1 MSTTYRISEVAERTG
16 FSRPTIRYYEE
27 IGLVPAAS
35 RLASGYRVYDDRSL
49 DRLSFISR
57 AKRLGLSLDEVRELA
72 VIWDQDE
79 CAPVQKRMAGLVA
92 ERLTETQDRIAEL
105 VTFGA
110 QLQAVASRLTEAAHP
125 GPCDDTCA
133 CAAAPATAKGAPLPL
148 TRAAV
153 PAGAAVAEPI
163 SCSLDAGEM
172 DGRMNDWQALLGL
185 VIDRTPVTD
194 GISLSFSPEPGVA
207 AQVARLAAAEQA
219 CCSFFDFTVRVSGG
233 ELRLEVR
240 GPQDAQGIISAL
252 FGVEGGGAARGPI
265 SRRGRASDFPRRRL
279 RSTPAPA

>member
-1 MSTTYRISEVAERTG
+1 MSTTYRISEVAKRTG

-27 IGLVPAAS
+27 IGLVPAPS
-35 RLASGYRVYDDRSL
+35 RLTSGYRVYDDRSL

-79 CAPVQKRMAGLVA
+79 CAPVQKRLAGLVA
-92 ERLTETQDRIAEL
+92 DRLTETQDRIAEL

-110 QLQAVASRLTEAAHP
+110 QLQAVAARLAGAPHP

-133 CAAAPATAKGAPLPL
+133 CAAAPATTKGAPVPL
-148 TRAAV
+148 TRATPV
-153 PAGAAVAEPI
+153 PAGAAVDQPI

-172 DGRMNDWQALLGL
+172 AGQMSDWQALLGL
-185 VIDRTPVTD
+185 AIDRTPLSD

-207 AQVARLAAAEQA
+207 AQVARLAVAEQA

-233 ELRLEVR
+233 QLHLDVR
-240 GPQDAQGIISAL
+240 GPQEAQEIISAL
-252 FGVEGGGAARGPI
+252 FGVADGRERFGSDQASL
-265 SRRGRASDFPRRRL
+265 SRA
-279 RSTPAPA
+279 

>member
-1 MSTTYRISEVAERTG
+1 MSTTYRISEVAKRTG

-57 AKRLGLSLDEVRELA
+57 AKQMGLSLDEVRELA

-79 CAPVQKRMAGLVA
+79 CAPVQKRLAGLVA
-92 ERLTETQDRIAEL
+92 GRLTETQDRIAEL

-110 QLQAVASRLTEAAHP
+110 QLQAVAARLAGAPNP

-133 CAAAPATAKGAPLPL
+133 CAPAPATTKGAPVPL
-148 TRAAV
+148 TRATAV
-153 PAGAAVAEPI
+153 QAGAGVDQPI

-172 DGRMNDWQALLGL
+172 AGQMDDWQALLRL
-185 VIDRTPVTD
+185 VIGRTPLGD

-207 AQVARLAAAEQA
+207 AEVARLAVAEQA

-233 ELRLEVR
+233 ELHLDVR
-240 GPQDAQGIISAL
+240 APQEAQEIISAL
-252 FGVEGGGAARGPI
+252 FGVAGGRESA
-265 SRRGRASDFPRRRL
+265 
-279 RSTPAPA
+279 

>member
-1 MSTTYRISEVAERTG
+1 VLVVSTTYRISEAAKRTG

-79 CAPVQKRMAGLVA
+79 CAPVQKRLAGLVA
-92 ERLTETQDRIAEL
+92 DRLTETQDRIAEL

-110 QLQAVASRLTEAAHP
+110 QLQAVAARLAGVPHP

-133 CAAAPATAKGAPLPL
+133 CSPAPATSTAAPVPL
-148 TRAAV
+148 TRATPG
-153 PAGAAVAEPI
+153 PAGAAAAQPI

-172 DGRMNDWQALLGL
+172 AGRMDDWQSLLGL
-185 VIDRTPVTD
+185 LIGRAPLSD
-194 GISLSFSPEPGVA
+194 GISLSFAPEPAVA
-207 AQVARLAAAEQA
+207 AQVARLAVAEQA
-219 CCSFFDFTVRVSGG
+219 CCSFFDFTVRVSEG
-233 ELRLEVR
+233 ELHLDVR
-240 GPQDAQGIISAL
+240 GPQEAREIISAL
-252 FGVEGGGAARGPI
+252 FGTAAET
-265 SRRGRASDFPRRRL
+265 A
-279 RSTPAPA
+279 

>member
-27 IGLVPAAS
+27 IGLVPAAT

-49 DRLSFISR
+49 DRLSFISK

-79 CAPVQKRMAGLVA
+79 CAPVQKRLAGLVA

-110 QLQAVASRLTEAAHP
+110 QLQAVAARLTGAAHP
-125 GPCDDTCA
+125 GPCGDTCA
-133 CAAAPATAKGAPLPL
+133 CTAAPTPAKGTPLPL
-148 TRAAV
+148 TRAAAV
-153 PAGAAVAEPI
+153 PASAAVAEPI

-172 DGRMNDWQALLGL
+172 DGRMDDWQALLGL

-207 AQVARLAAAEQA
+207 AQVARLAVAEQA
-219 CCSFFDFTVRVSGG
+219 CCSFFDFTVRMSGG
-233 ELRLEVR
+233 ELQLEVR
-240 GPQDAQGIISAL
+240 GPQDAQAIISAL
-252 FGVEGGGAARGPI
+252 FGVAGGGDR
-265 SRRGRASDFPRRRL
+265 
-279 RSTPAPA
+279 